1 MNLSNFDGN
10 TILGAYNAIAN
21 NPVKRFADRKTAE
34 RRFLSVAQ
42 ASGYSDEATLEI
54 LRRHGPEAA
63 DGMDQSA
70 DEPQTEADATV
81 MNGTIVDDSEIPE
94 FLKGDASVKAAKAA
108 SVKAMADELRATT
121 TSIDIADLH
130 ASDHPIAKAN
140 KASWDQV
147 AKGGKAKAEK
157 ADKPAKPAKP
167 AKVAGTPEAPVEA
180 KKTKNETMLDMAKS
194 PTGATEAEICAVL
207 GWKGCIVTLRRAAEK
222 AGLKLTS
229 EKQKGGKARY
239 FAK

>member
-10 TILGAYNAIAN
+10 TILGAYNAIAV

-34 RRFLSVAQ
+34 RRFVQVAQ
-42 ASGYSDEATLEI
+42 AMGWTEESMLEI

-70 DEPQTEADATV
+70 DVVDEANVPQYQTTTDDVVADIDQRVAEDGAV
-81 MNGTIVDDSEIPE
+81 VNGTIVDDSEIPE

-108 SVKAMADELRATT
+108 SVKAMADEVLAKA
-121 TSIDIADLH
+121 SIDIEDLH

-147 AKGGKAKAEK
+147 ITKGGKAKAEK

-167 AKVAGTPEAPVEA
+167 VKPTGTPEAPVEA

-207 GWKGCIVTLRRAAEK
+207 GVT
-222 AGLKLTS
+222 T
-229 EKQKGGKARY
+229 
-239 FAK
+239 